1 MSTDGLKQLSKGDID
16 MSILYS
22 VSDAIELT
30 DYVTE
35 KAEDKLIYM
44 LWDVAYTSI
53 RSNKNATRIANH
65 MQPLRLMLKQI
76 EWRGCVIPEEI
87 EEIDSLYDE
96 YLRYGFYNWSV
107 ADEFKKKVSVSYE
120 QRRNEYGK
128 SND

>member
-44 LWDVAYTSI
+44 LWTVAYTSV
-53 RSNKNATRIANH
+53 RCNRNATRIANY

-87 EEIDSLYDE
+87 EEIDSLYNE
-96 YLRYGFYNWSV
+96 FKRYGFANWSV
-107 ADEFKKKVSVSYE
+107 VDEFKRKEV
-120 QRRNEYGK
+120 
-128 SND
+128 

>member
-1 MSTDGLKQLSKGDID
+1 MSIDGLKQLSKGDID

-44 LWDVAYTSI
+44 LWNVAYTSV
-53 RSNKNATRIANH
+53 RCNKNATRIANH

-87 EEIDSLYDE
+87 EKIDSLYDE

-107 ADEFKKKVSVSYE
+107 ADEFEKKASVSYE
-120 QRRNEYGK
+120 
-128 SND
+128 